1 MALIRHYK
9 PSVRLEYEELDGLIN
24 VINQQLESGDLSTD
38 VEIAFIGCLATLEII
53 RNHEYVEYPHQFV
66 ELLKHYLAE

>member
-24 VINQQLESGDLSTD
+24 VINQQIESGDLSTD
-38 VEIAFIGCLATLEII
+38 MEIAFIGCLATLEII
-53 RNHEYVEYPHQFV
+53 RHHEYVEYPHQFV
-66 ELLKHYLAE
+66 ELFKVYLDD